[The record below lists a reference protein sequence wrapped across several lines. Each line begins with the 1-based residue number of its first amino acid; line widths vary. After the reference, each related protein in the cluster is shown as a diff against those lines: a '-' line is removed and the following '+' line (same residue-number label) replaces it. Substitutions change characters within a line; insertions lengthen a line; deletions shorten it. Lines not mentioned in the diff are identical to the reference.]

1 MATKKNFVYK
11 KIILST
17 KKYRLMATQKYIYYK
32 NKIDVYK
39 KSYP

>member
-32 NKIDVYK
+32 KKISRLQK
-39 KSYP
+39 NYP